1 MVQIIFLKENLC
13 INKNSE
19 RVAQDLVQ
27 KDGNMKKKLIEEE
40 IEWMGIIG
48 VLDGETRKD
57 KVWKYSKR

>member
-40 IEWMGIIG
+40 G
-48 VLDGETRKD
+48 VK
-57 KVWKYSKR
+57 